1 MRMSKEVEVDG
12 PFGSSGK
19 FMYVFGL
26 VFVVVGVIAALMFF
40 GIAHAAGEMLL
51 GLGGLFILAIFGG
64 VGGFIAYLGH
74 KKMHENDAILSDGVE
89 YQGKIYDYEPDYEIL
104 VNGQPCITLVVRYMD
119 LGQVKEARVRT
130 DTSNAT
136 PYPRGATVSI
146 RIANGVAA
154 LVPGSVSNAVI
165 VHQDDLMN
173 RGFDPD
179 SVAPELNVQCPNC
192 GANVTVPVGMS
203 RFCPYCNTK
212 LTLDGQ
218 GRLV

>member
-1 MRMSKEVEVDG
+1 MRMNKEVEVNG
-12 PFGSSGK
+12 APGSSGK
-19 FMYVFGL
+19 FMYIFGL
-26 VFVVVGVIAALMFF
+26 VFVVIGVAAALMFL
-40 GIAHAAGEMLL
+40 GIAYAAGETVL
-51 GLGGLFILAIFGG
+51 GLGSLMFLAIFGG

-136 PYPRGATVSI
+136 LYPRGATVSI